1 MAYEKSTVTHKT
13 FKTSNSYTLQL
24 IFKIMLSQSSNYF
37 QAKEELNSASISQ
50 NSYKSIIH
58 IYNEKLNEEMNR
70 SLSLEQE
77 KIHWENEYKLLC
89 KKKESVS

>member
-1 MAYEKSTVTHKT
+1 M
-13 FKTSNSYTLQL
+13 F
-24 IFKIMLSQSSNYF
+24 SQSLNYF

-58 IYNEKLNEEMNR
+58 VYNEKLNEEMNR

-89 KKKESVS
+89 KKKESVSILNNLL

>member
-1 MAYEKSTVTHKT
+1 M
-13 FKTSNSYTLQL
+13 F
-24 IFKIMLSQSSNYF
+24 SQSTNYF

-50 NSYKSIIH
+50 NSCKSIIQV
-58 IYNEKLNEEMNR
+58 YNEKLNEEMNR

-89 KKKESVS
+89 KKKESVSILNILV